1 MVAALLSTLAV
12 PRAVSVWPS
21 NTSGWVF
28 EVNRLTTNFAVMSRA
43 TFPAA
48 ARMHRPTEFAA
59 ALSGKRIAR
68 GAYFIVTANPASVSA
83 SASSMNI
90 SGVEPQQ
97 SASDEAISERPIAR
111 LGLIMAKRLA
121 HHASTRN
128 ALKRVVREAFRA
140 QRFQLPAADYVVR
153 LHKRIQDISLTQL
166 KLAARLEADAHF
178 SRVRS

>member
-1 MVAALLSTLAV
+1 
-12 PRAVSVWPS
+12 
-21 NTSGWVF
+21 
-28 EVNRLTTNFAVMSRA
+28 MSRA

-68 GAYFIVTANPASVSA
+68 GAFFVVTAKIHTPVPTTDDSSTLVSF
-83 SASSMNI
+83 
-90 SGVEPQQ
+90 
-97 SASDEAISERPIAR
+97 SDTPVIAR

-140 QRFQLPAADYVVR
+140 QRHALPAADYVVR
-153 LHKRIQDISLTQL
+153 LNKKIQDMTLTEI
-166 KLAARLEADAHF
+166 KRAARLEVDTHF
-178 SRVRS
+178 LKARRP

>member
-1 MVAALLSTLAV
+1 
-12 PRAVSVWPS
+12 
-21 NTSGWVF
+21 
-28 EVNRLTTNFAVMSRA
+28 MSRA

-68 GAYFIVTANPASVSA
+68 GAYFIVTANPAGTIAHSETKD
-83 SASSMNI
+83 I
-90 SGVEPQQ
+90 SGI
-97 SASDEAISERPIAR
+97 SADTGSLNVPIAR

-140 QRFQLPAADYVVR
+140 QRLQLPAADYVVR
-153 LHKRIQDISLTQL
+153 LHRRIQDMSLTQL
-166 KLAARLEADAHF
+166 KLAARHEADAHF
-178 SRVRS
+178 SKVRA